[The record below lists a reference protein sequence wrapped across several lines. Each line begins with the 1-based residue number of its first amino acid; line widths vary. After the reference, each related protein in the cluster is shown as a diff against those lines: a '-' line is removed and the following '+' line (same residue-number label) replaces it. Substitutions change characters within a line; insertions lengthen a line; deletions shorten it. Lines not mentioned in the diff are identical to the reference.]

1 MKFSIKFALL
11 STLFSVPMAILAEN
25 RAILVGV
32 QTHQYLDPRKALQGC
47 KNDVDA
53 MARLIDRLSTGKLTP
68 EILFDQTARKQDVL
82 KKLAAIAKNSKPGDR
97 LIFYFSGHGTMET
110 DQSAIGLV
118 MYDSKEG
125 LPNTW
130 LLRKELDDALAAIKG
145 TKVAIIDACHAGG
158 IIGKNANLGIRSRF
172 IDLRAKS
179 NSKTGPA
186 HRIPEQIIEE
196 AESYEESSSTQYL
209 LACTVEQQAWE
220 VPAAGSGQTGGI
232 FTHQLMERLKNE
244 SSKKQTWGAVMDS
257 VSEDVSMKMKEFG
270 INQNPVASTSALKAS
285 VSGTTAGIEKDQ
297 VSPESLKE
305 LFLRS
310 RPDKDVFRV
319 SADPPGTIR
328 IPINSRMKMKIEAKT
343 PGYFILLQGFA
354 DSASILFPGA
364 AQKFDRL
371 KSYLSSSQ
379 RTLSFTGNEVGS
391 YQVKAFFFPGGSQ
404 ETGVVD
410 ATEEVLQAFKS
421 ANVKI
426 SNGSKSAISV
436 TYDEYQT
443 FEWTIE
449 VANVLLGDF
458 ELNPKG
464 IPEFQKRLKTEGD
477 PLGMH
482 LSGIMRAIKT
492 KATADSLNEE
502 NMIGV
507 LNGIASSTQP
517 RVFQETL
524 LGNIKL
530 KNADLA
536 LLRNPN
542 EFSAEANMKF
552 LAAHFPDL
560 IQPSGK

>member
-1 MKFSIKFALL
+1 MKFSTKFAL
-11 STLFSVPMAILAEN
+11 FSLIFAIPLPGFAVN

-32 QTHQYLDPRKALQGC
+32 QTHQYLDPKKALQGC
-47 KNDVDA
+47 KNDVEA
-53 MARLIDRLSTGKLTP
+53 MASLIDRLSTGSLTP
-68 EILFDQTARKQDVL
+68 EILFDKTARKQDVL
-82 KKLAAIAKNSKPGDR
+82 GKLKQIAKDSKPGDR

-125 LPNTW
+125 LPGTW
-130 LLRKELDDALAAIKG
+130 LQRKELDDALAAIKG

-186 HRIPEQIIEE
+186 HRIPTEIIEE
-196 AESYEESSSTQYL
+196 AESYEESTSTQYL

-220 VPAAGSGQTGGI
+220 VPAGGAGKTGGV

-257 VSEDVSMKMKEFG
+257 VSEDVSLKMKEFG
-270 INQNPVASTSALKAS
+270 INQNPVASASALTAS
-285 VSGTTAGIEKDQ
+285 VSGTTAGIQSAQ
-297 VSPESLKE
+297 VSPESLRE
-305 LFLRS
+305 LFMRS
-310 RPDKDVFRV
+310 RPDKDTFRV
-319 SADPPGTIR
+319 TADPPGTIR
-328 IPINSRMKMKIEAKT
+328 IPINSRMKMKVEAQQ
-343 PGYFILLQGFA
+343 PGYFLLLQGFEDKA
-354 DSASILFPGA
+354 TILFPGA

-371 KSYLSSSQ
+371 KGYMSSKV

-391 YQVKAFFFPGGSQ
+391 YQVKAFFFKGGSQ
-404 ETGVVD
+404 ERSVVE

-421 ANVKI
+421 STAKI
-426 SNGSKSAISV
+426 SDGSKSAISV
-436 TYDEYQT
+436 SYDEYNT

-464 IPEFQKRLKTEGD
+464 ISEFQKRLKTEGD
-477 PLGMH
+477 PLGEH
-482 LSGIMRAIKT
+482 LAGIMKAIKS

-502 NMIGV
+502 NIIAV

-524 LGNIKL
+524 VGNIRL

-536 LLRNPN
+536 ILRNPN
-542 EFSAEANMKF
+542 EFSAEVNMKF

-560 IQPSGK
+560 IQGGGK